1 MGIRACCWP
10 KGCPSLG
17 LVLGPAL
24 PSLWSALSHCIHQLP
39 YIETHLPPISQL
51 RLHQTVQGE
60 RDNVVQVLNLEEA
73 ETPTPSVG
81 DHLSSPKGLKVQRS
95 TKKQKRAMGY
105 RKLRQRWEGRKG
117 I

>member
-1 MGIRACCWP
+1 
-10 KGCPSLG
+10 
-17 LVLGPAL
+17 
-24 PSLWSALSHCIHQLP
+24 
-39 YIETHLPPISQL
+39 
-51 RLHQTVQGE
+51 
-60 RDNVVQVLNLEEA
+60 
-73 ETPTPSVG
+73 VG